1 MVMHEHG
8 FVRCFVVYALN
19 LDKQSG
25 EDCQSF
31 PALLH
36 WRLIKESMVR

>member
-1 MVMHEHG
+1 MVLHDHDFIRG
-8 FVRCFVVYALN
+8 FVVYTLN

-36 WRLIKESMVR
+36 WRLIKKSMVR

>member
-1 MVMHEHG
+1 MVLHAYG
-8 FVRCFVVYALN
+8 SISCFVVYALN
-19 LDKQSG
+19 LHKQSG

-31 PALLH
+31 PDLMH

>member
-1 MVMHEHG
+1 MVMYDHG

-19 LDKQSG
+19 LNKHSG